1 MKALK
6 FYHALM
12 AVAAIM
18 LSLSFVACDDD
29 DDDEEEIVLTAAES
43 IEGSYVGS
51 MAMTVTTIDCG
62 TVDMTAV
69 IAAESDE
76 SVSVTLDAFDISV
89 STMHM
94 DMSIGEIA
102 ISGVTVTDNGDGTY
116 ALASESFTVENV
128 AYDETTITVTGSL
141 TGTIDASGNASIT
154 APLTFGAMPMPVSC
168 VFTGSLT
175 K

>member
-6 FYHALM
+6 FYHGLL

-18 LSLSFVACDDD
+18 LSMSFVSCDD
-29 DDDEEEIVLTAAES
+29 DDDEEEEVLTAAES
-43 IEGSYVGS
+43 IEGTYAGS
-51 MAMTVTTIDCG
+51 MAMTVSSIDCG
-62 TVDMTAV
+62 TVDMTVA
-69 IAAESDE
+69 IAAESAE

-102 ISGVTVTDNGDGTY
+102 ISGVSVTDNGDGTY
-116 ALASESFTVENV
+116 TLSNEDFTVEDV

-141 TGTIDASGNASIT
+141 EGTIDASGNASIT
-154 APLTFGAMPMPVSC
+154 APLTFGAMPMPVNC
-168 VFTGSLT
+168 VFTGSAE
-175 K
+175 